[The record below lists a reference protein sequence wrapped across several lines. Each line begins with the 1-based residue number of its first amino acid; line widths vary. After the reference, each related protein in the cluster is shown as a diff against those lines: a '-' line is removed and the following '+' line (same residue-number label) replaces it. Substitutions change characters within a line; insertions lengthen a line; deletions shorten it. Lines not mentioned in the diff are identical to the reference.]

1 MNSMFTVV
9 YCHVNI
15 AGICHCLDTNTIN
28 NKELKLILNPY
39 LLDKKTILLFKII
52 CMSLLK

>member
-1 MNSMFTVV
+1 MNSMFAIV

-39 LLDKKTILLFKII
+39 LFDKKILIFKII